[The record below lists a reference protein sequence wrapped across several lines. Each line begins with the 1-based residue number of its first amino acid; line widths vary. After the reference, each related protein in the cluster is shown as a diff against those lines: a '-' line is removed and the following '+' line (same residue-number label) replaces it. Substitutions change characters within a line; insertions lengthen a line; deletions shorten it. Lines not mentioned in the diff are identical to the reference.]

1 MLLSSVS
8 NITSAFNEFSGV
20 FQMSQMKE
28 RWVETLSMF
37 PKFKFSWEVF
47 K

>member
-8 NITSAFNEFSGV
+8 KE
-20 FQMSQMKE
+20 KE